1 MFNEVEME
9 STIARK
15 SKREFISVCAVK
27 LHHADQNW
35 LK

>member
-9 STIARK
+9 SSIARK

-27 LHHADQNW
+27 LRM
-35 LK
+35 LIKTG